1 MSETSEP
8 REEPP
13 EFYGWCD
20 EDDRL
25 DAFVAALSAFVAPG
39 GLAEISISPAVGHSE
54 GYGARRLEEVIALVR
69 SAFGTDISVSAGFSV
84 PTSFGHEI
92 PFGIACNAERY
103 ERWCPTGP
111 LSASCSDQS
120 ELLPQ
125 RIEVAVGSTRS
136 VEVEAA
142 VFSVHVQQDV
152 EAFLIRLCASDGS
165 RRVVTGGCSDLSEW
179 GPPIEMAVTY
189 HADVAFVARDL
200 ALSWVRIHDGY
211 HVARAAGMSL
221 DALRARVEAAPQG
234 TRIPVTGNV
243 IRAREHCEKERLAD
257 IARLRL
263 LSRDIDPRVHIRKLT
278 EIQKREDAL
287 LLRGELP
294 PHGTRV
300 ALPGDAELTREQ
312 VLAVLSIP
320 PATLLEALEAS
331 AVPDDE
337 WRAVEPLALETI
349 QAAKEG
355 VPTAEVRVLTG
366 KHGRFIERH
375 APYHVRRLPN
385 GGVLLATHPY
395 RTLWPLWADALLL
408 LGIWGFRAVH

>member
-1 MSETSEP
+1 MSVP

-13 EFYGWCD
+13 ELYGWCD

-25 DAFVAALSAFVAPG
+25 DAFVSALSAFVAPG
-39 GLAEISISPAVGHSE
+39 RLVEISISPSVGQSDGYAARPHEQAV
-54 GYGARRLEEVIALVR
+54 ALVR
-69 SAFGTDISVSAGFSV
+69 SSFSTDVSVSAGFSV
-84 PTSFGHEI
+84 MTSFGHRI
-92 PFGIACNAERY
+92 PFGISCNAERY

-111 LSASCSDQS
+111 LSASCNDQS

-125 RIEVAVGSTRS
+125 RIDVAIGTTRS

-142 VFSVHVQQDV
+142 ILSIHVQQDV
-152 EAFLIRLCASDGS
+152 EDFLGRLCAPDQS
-165 RRVVTGGCSDLSEW
+165 RRVMTGGCSDLSEW
-179 GPPIEMAVTY
+179 GPPIEMAATY
-189 HADVAFVARDL
+189 HADVAFLARDL

-211 HVARAAGMSL
+211 HVARAAGMPL
-221 DALRARVEAAPQG
+221 DALRARVEAAPHG
-234 TRIPVTGNV
+234 THIPVAGNV
-243 IRAREHCEKERLAD
+243 MRARKHCEQERLAH
-257 IARLRL
+257 IARLEL
-263 LSRDIDPRVHIRKLT
+263 LSRDLDPRVHIRKLT
-278 EIQKREDAL
+278 EIQKKEDAL

-294 PHGTRV
+294 SHGTRV
-300 ALPGDAELTREQ
+300 ALPGDDELTREQ
-312 VLAVLSIP
+312 VLAALSMP

-408 LGIWGFRAVH
+408 LGITS